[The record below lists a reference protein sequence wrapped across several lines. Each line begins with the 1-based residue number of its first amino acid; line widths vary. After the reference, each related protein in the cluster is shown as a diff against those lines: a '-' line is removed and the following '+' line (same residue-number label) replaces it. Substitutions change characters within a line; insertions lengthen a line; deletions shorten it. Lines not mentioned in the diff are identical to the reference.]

1 MENKEIKMGLL
12 SCHNFCNALA
22 ALPYS
27 HISSLVVDFENMH
40 MGYVSFNFF
49 KNGEWKYV
57 IVDTLIPYSHQKKK
71 PLYTFNT
78 NKNLFFI
85 SLLEKAYAKLNGGYD
100 KISGIPVEDILIDMT
115 NGIFTKINFN
125 LENENLVGYV
135 IY

>member
-12 SCHNFCNALA
+12 SSHNFCNALA
-22 ALPYS
+22 SLPSS

-57 IVDTLIPYSHQKKK
+57 IVDTLIPYSHQKKQ
-71 PLYTFNT
+71 PLYTYNT
-78 NKNLFFI
+78 NKNIFFI

-100 KISGIPVEDILIDMT
+100 KIAGIPVEDIIIDFT
-115 NGIFTKINFN
+115 NGIFTKLNFN
-125 LENENLVGYV
+125 LENENLVSGFC
-135 IY
+135 